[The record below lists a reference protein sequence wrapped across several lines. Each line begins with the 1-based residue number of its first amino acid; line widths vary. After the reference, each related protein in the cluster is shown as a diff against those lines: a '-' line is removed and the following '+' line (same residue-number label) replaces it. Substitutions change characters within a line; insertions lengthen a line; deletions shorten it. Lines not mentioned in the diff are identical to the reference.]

1 MGALLS
7 FKEQASGLLFLMVMG
22 SAAYPDNASFIA
34 LAAALRLAPS
44 GLAL

>member
-7 FKEQASGLLFLMVMG
+7 SKEQASGLLFLMVIG
-22 SAAYPDNASFIA
+22 SAAYPDNVSFIT
-34 LAAALRLAPS
+34 LTAALRLAPS

>member
-1 MGALLS
+1 MEALLS
-7 FKEQASGLLFLMVMG
+7 SKEQVSGLLFLMVMR

-44 GLAL
+44 CLAL

>member
-7 FKEQASGLLFLMVMG
+7 SKEQASGLLFLMV

-34 LAAALRLAPS
+34 FAAALRLAPS

>member
-1 MGALLS
+1 MGALVLPE
-7 FKEQASGLLFLMVMG
+7 EQAFGLLFLMVMG